1 MRRSTSQL
9 RGQILDAARAE
20 FARHGLAGSRIDRI
34 ARAAQASKE
43 RLYAHFGDKEA
54 LFREVVATDVAAFYR
69 SVTLRPDAVPE
80 FAGDVYDLGR
90 NSPQHLRMITWARL
104 EGLTLDEPHADG
116 QPIFEHAVTAIETAQ
131 AGGHVDSSW
140 EPLDLLALLFGIGLA
155 WAHSPEP
162 YETLTDPAVIARQ
175 RRAAVEAARRIAS
188 RPCG

>member
-1 MRRSTSQL
+1 MRRSATQL
-9 RGQILDAARAE
+9 RDQILDAARVE

-34 ARAAQASKE
+34 AREAHASKE

-90 NSPQHLRMITWARL
+90 GRPEHLRMITWARL
-104 EGLTLDEPHADG
+104 EGLALDEPHADG
-116 QPIFEHAVTAIETAQ
+116 QAIFEHAITAIETAQ
-131 AGGHVDSSW
+131 ADGHVDSSF

-155 WAHSPEP
+155 WAHSPDP
-162 YETLTDPAVIARQ
+162 YETLTDRTVIARQ
-175 RRAAVEAARRIAS
+175 RGAAVEAARRIVA